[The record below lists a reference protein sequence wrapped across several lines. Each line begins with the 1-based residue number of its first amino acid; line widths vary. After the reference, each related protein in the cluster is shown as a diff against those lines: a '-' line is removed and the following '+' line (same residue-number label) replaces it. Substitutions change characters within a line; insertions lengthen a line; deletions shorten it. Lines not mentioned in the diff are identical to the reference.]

1 MFDRITVTTPAGA
14 GALKFWK
21 LSGVEQVSHS
31 FELQVMLLSTDAR
44 LDRRAMLGQP
54 ITLTIPTQGLL
65 SAPRYLNGKVTSVN
79 VHSADINGARYAVY
93 TLTME
98 SDLWPLK
105 RDRNQRIFQNQR
117 VPDIV
122 RTVLG
127 EYGVQVEE
135 QLSGSYRSWEY
146 CVQYQESSY
155 DFISRL
161 MELEGIYF
169 FFRHEADK
177 HTLVLHDAPQQH
189 QPFSGYEAIPYHA
202 TPSGGSTGEEGIG
215 QWAISERVTPGIY
228 SIDDYDFRK
237 PNAWL
242 FQARQNPS
250 SPQPGQIDY
259 YDWPGHFVEHGD
271 GEFYARVR
279 QEEWQAEHQRISA
292 TATALGIVPGCTFAL
307 LNPPFASDNGEYLVL
322 SASYDLEENS
332 YASGGDEA
340 VHRIDMTVI
349 PADTPYRSPQRTPW
363 PRTHGP
369 QTARVVGPQ
378 GESIWTDKYGRIKVK
393 FHWDRQAKGD
403 ETSSGW
409 VRVSSA
415 WAGQGFG
422 GVQIPRVGDEVVIDF
437 INGDPDRPIVTGRVY
452 NEASMPPWALPAGAT
467 MMGFMTRSKDGHSD
481 NSSHLFFEDK
491 AGSEMVQLH
500 AEKDM
505 NISVEN
511 DKTVTIDGNRTTTIQ
526 KKQQDEVFG
535 DARFTYHGTR
545 TTTVTKKETKT
556 FEDGEKVTISNGRN
570 SEITS
575 GGEQLK
581 ITGERRVETVG
592 TEEQIVSKKV
602 TRRYNEGMD
611 FYLEG
616 KRYDQIT
623 GKRHVIVTD
632 DVTDDYQGNLNQTIT
647 KNVDTKILGNW
658 KQDAK
663 EGMTLTSDQ
672 MITIDSK
679 VKVSIKTPAALEY
692 KDHKETVSMFSFDF
706 TAAKVVTEGYSTTVT
721 VGGKLGLA
729 TMKFDKTGF
738 DLSTKEGRVEFGQAM
753 VQVGQIM
760 SQFNGLTIMG

>member
-122 RTVLG
+122 KTVLG
-127 EYGVQVEE
+127 EYGVQMEE

-292 TATALGIVPGCTFAL
+292 TATALGIVPGCTFTL
-307 LNPPFASDNGEYLVL
+307 LNPPFVSDSGEYLVL

-647 KNVDTKILGNW
+647 KNVDTKIIGNW

>member
-21 LSGVEQVSHS
+21 LSGVEEVSSS

-44 LDRRAMLGQP
+44 LDRRVMLGQP
-54 ITLTIPTQGLL
+54 ITLTIPTQGVL

-189 QPFSGYEAIPYHA
+189 QPFSGYEVIPYHA
-202 TPSGGSTGEEGIG
+202 TPSGGSTGEQGIG

-279 QEEWQAEHQRISA
+279 QEEWQAEHQRINA
-292 TATALGIVPGCTFAL
+292 TATALGIVPGCTFTL

-322 SASYDLEENS
+322 SARYDLEENS

-340 VHRIDMTVI
+340 VHRIEMTVI

-378 GESIWTDKYGRIKVK
+378 GESIWTDKYGRVKVK

-437 INGDPDRPIVTGRVY
+437 INGDPDRPMVTGRVY

-511 DKTVTIDGNRTTTIQ
+511 DKTVAIDGNRTTTIQ
-526 KKQQDEVFG
+526 KKQKDEVIG
-535 DARFTYHGTR
+535 DATFIYHGTR

-556 FEDGEKVTISNGRN
+556 FEDGEKVTITNGRS
-570 SEITS
+570 SEIAS
-575 GGEQLK
+575 GGEKLK

-602 TRRYNEGMD
+602 TRRYNDGMD
-611 FYLEG
+611 FYLDG

-623 GKRHVIVTD
+623 GERHVIVTD
-632 DVTDDYQGNLNQTIT
+632 DVTDEYQSNLNQTIT

-692 KDHKETVSMFSFDF
+692 KDHKETMSMFSFDF
-706 TAAKVVTEGYSTTVT
+706 TAAKVVTEGYSTTIT

-760 SQFNGLTIMG
+760 SQFNGLTIIG

>member
-21 LSGVEQVSHS
+21 LSGVEEVSSS

-54 ITLTIPTQGLL
+54 ITLTIPTQGVL

-135 QLSGSYRSWEY
+135 QLSGSYRCWEY

-189 QPFSGYEAIPYHA
+189 QPFSGYEVIPYHA
-202 TPSGGSTGEEGIG
+202 TPSGGSTGEQGIG

-279 QEEWQAEHQRISA
+279 QEEWQAEHQRINA
-292 TATALGIVPGCTFAL
+292 TATALGIVPGCTFTL

-322 SASYDLEENS
+322 SARYDLEENS

-340 VHRIDMTVI
+340 VHRIEMTVI

-378 GESIWTDKYGRIKVK
+378 GESIWTDKYGRVKVK

-437 INGDPDRPIVTGRVY
+437 INGDPDRPMVTGRVY

-511 DKTVTIDGNRTTTIQ
+511 DKTVAIDGNRTTTIQ
-526 KKQQDEVFG
+526 KKQKDEVIG
-535 DARFTYHGTR
+535 DATFIYHGTR

-556 FEDGEKVTISNGRN
+556 FEDGEKVTITNGRN
-570 SEITS
+570 SEIAS
-575 GGEQLK
+575 GGEKLK

-602 TRRYNEGMD
+602 TRRYNDGMD
-611 FYLEG
+611 FYLDG

-623 GKRHVIVTD
+623 GERHVIVTD
-632 DVTDDYQGNLNQTIT
+632 DVTDEYQSNLNQTIT

-692 KDHKETVSMFSFDF
+692 KDHKETMSMFSFDF
-706 TAAKVVTEGYSTTVT
+706 TAAKVVTEGYSTTIT

-760 SQFNGLTIMG
+760 SQFNGLTIIG

>member
-122 RTVLG
+122 KTVLG
-127 EYGVQVEE
+127 EYGVQMEE

-292 TATALGIVPGCTFAL
+292 TATALGIVPGCTFTL
-307 LNPPFASDNGEYLVL
+307 LNPPFVSDSGEYLVL

>member
-1 MFDRITVTTPAGA
+1 
-14 GALKFWK
+14 
-21 LSGVEQVSHS
+21 
-31 FELQVMLLSTDAR
+31 
-44 LDRRAMLGQP
+44 
-54 ITLTIPTQGLL
+54 
-65 SAPRYLNGKVTSVN
+65 
-79 VHSADINGARYAVY
+79 
-93 TLTME
+93 
-98 SDLWPLK
+98 
-105 RDRNQRIFQNQR
+105 
-117 VPDIV
+117 
-122 RTVLG
+122 
-127 EYGVQVEE
+127 
-135 QLSGSYRSWEY
+135 
-146 CVQYQESSY
+146 
-155 DFISRL
+155 
-161 MELEGIYF
+161 
-169 FFRHEADK
+169 
-177 HTLVLHDAPQQH
+177 
-189 QPFSGYEAIPYHA
+189 
-202 TPSGGSTGEEGIG
+202 
-215 QWAISERVTPGIY
+215 
-228 SIDDYDFRK
+228 
-237 PNAWL
+237 
-242 FQARQNPS
+242 
-250 SPQPGQIDY
+250 
-259 YDWPGHFVEHGD
+259 
-271 GEFYARVR
+271 
-279 QEEWQAEHQRISA
+279 
-292 TATALGIVPGCTFAL
+292 
-307 LNPPFASDNGEYLVL
+307 
-322 SASYDLEENS
+322 
-332 YASGGDEA
+332 
-340 VHRIDMTVI
+340 
-349 PADTPYRSPQRTPW
+349 
-363 PRTHGP
+363 
-369 QTARVVGPQ
+369 
-378 GESIWTDKYGRIKVK
+378 
-393 FHWDRQAKGD
+393 
-403 ETSSGW
+403 
-409 VRVSSA
+409 
-415 WAGQGFG
+415 
-422 GVQIPRVGDEVVIDF
+422 
-437 INGDPDRPIVTGRVY
+437 
-452 NEASMPPWALPAGAT
+452 MPPWALPAGAT

-511 DKTVTIDGNRTTTIQ
+511 DKTVTVDGNRTTTIQ

>member
-122 RTVLG
+122 KTVLG

-292 TATALGIVPGCTFAL
+292 TATALGIVPGCTFTL
-307 LNPPFASDNGEYLVL
+307 LNPPFASDSGEYLVL

>member
-122 RTVLG
+122 KTVLG
-127 EYGVQVEE
+127 EYGVQMEE

-292 TATALGIVPGCTFAL
+292 TATALGIVPGCTFTL
-307 LNPPFASDNGEYLVL
+307 LNPPFASDSGEYLVL

-647 KNVDTKILGNW
+647 KNVDTKIIGNW

>member
-215 QWAISERVTPGIY
+215 LWAISERVTPGIY

-292 TATALGIVPGCTFAL
+292 TATALGIVPGCTFTL
-307 LNPPFASDNGEYLVL
+307 LNPPFASDSGEYLVL

-647 KNVDTKILGNW
+647 KNVDTKIIGNW

>member
-21 LSGVEQVSHS
+21 LSGVEEVSSS

-54 ITLTIPTQGLL
+54 ITLTIPTQGVL

-189 QPFSGYEAIPYHA
+189 QPFSGYEVIPYHA
-202 TPSGGSTGEEGIG
+202 TPSGGSTGEQGIG

-279 QEEWQAEHQRISA
+279 QEEWQAGHQRINA
-292 TATALGIVPGCTFAL
+292 TATALGIVPGCTFTL

-322 SASYDLEENS
+322 SARYDLEENS
-332 YASGGDEA
+332 YASGGEEA
-340 VHRIDMTVI
+340 VHRIEMTVI

-378 GESIWTDKYGRIKVK
+378 GESIWTDKYGRVKVK

-437 INGDPDRPIVTGRVY
+437 INGDPDRPMVTGRVY

-511 DKTVTIDGNRTTTIQ
+511 DKTVAIDGSRTTTIQ
-526 KKQQDEVFG
+526 KKQKDEVIG
-535 DARFTYHGTR
+535 DATFIYHGTR

-556 FEDGEKVTISNGRN
+556 FEDGEKVTITNGRN
-570 SEITS
+570 SEIAS
-575 GGEQLK
+575 GGEKLK

-602 TRRYNEGMD
+602 TRRYNDGMD
-611 FYLEG
+611 FYLDG

-623 GKRHVIVTD
+623 GERHVIVTD
-632 DVTDDYQGNLNQTIT
+632 DVTDEYQSNLNQTIT

-692 KDHKETVSMFSFDF
+692 KDHKETMSMFSFDF
-706 TAAKVVTEGYSTTVT
+706 TAAKVVTEGYSTTIT

-760 SQFNGLTIMG
+760 SQFNGLTIIG

>member
-122 RTVLG
+122 KTVLG
-127 EYGVQVEE
+127 EYGVQMEE

-189 QPFSGYEAIPYHA
+189 QPFSGYEEIPYHA

-292 TATALGIVPGCTFAL
+292 TATALGIVPGCTFTL
-307 LNPPFASDNGEYLVL
+307 LNPPFVSDSGEYLVL

-647 KNVDTKILGNW
+647 KNVDTKIIGNW

>member
-292 TATALGIVPGCTFAL
+292 TATALGIVPGCTFTL
-307 LNPPFASDNGEYLVL
+307 LNPPFASDSGEYLVL

-647 KNVDTKILGNW
+647 KNVDTKIIGNW

>member
-122 RTVLG
+122 KTVLG
-127 EYGVQVEE
+127 EYGVQLEE

-292 TATALGIVPGCTFAL
+292 TATALGIVPGCTFTL
-307 LNPPFASDNGEYLVL
+307 LNPPFVSDSGEYLVL